1 MPGSSDAIE
10 FLFCLAKEDVFR
22 TKRSDED
29 TSDEEKQ
36 WLDALE
42 KGNLDDK
49 GELRKNTDIS
59 LMTARQVRD
68 GEIVDGF
75 C

>member
-1 MPGSSDAIE
+1 MISHYTLFHI
-10 FLFCLAKEDVFR
+10 FLINLAKEDVFR

-42 KGNLDDK
+42 KGTLDDK
-49 GELRKNTDIS
+49 GDVKRSKDLS
-59 LMTARQVRD
+59 LMTARQV
-68 GEIVDGF
+68 G
-75 C
+75 

>member
-1 MPGSSDAIE
+1 MVLEYVYVG
-10 FLFCLAKEDVFR
+10 KEDVFR

-49 GELRKNTDIS
+49 GELRNNSDIS
-59 LMTARQVRD
+59 LMTARQVALSPYIF
-68 GEIVDGF
+68 G
-75 C
+75 

>member
-1 MPGSSDAIE
+1 MVLEYVYVG
-10 FLFCLAKEDVFR
+10 KEDVFR

-49 GELRKNTDIS
+49 GELRKNSDIS
-59 LMTARQVRD
+59 LMTARQVALSPYIF
-68 GEIVDGF
+68 G
-75 C
+75 

>member
-1 MPGSSDAIE
+1 MVLEYVYVG
-10 FLFCLAKEDVFR
+10 KEDVFR

-49 GELRKNTDIS
+49 GELRKNSDIS
-59 LMTARQVRD
+59 LMTARQVAFSPYIF
-68 GEIVDGF
+68 G
-75 C
+75 

>member
-1 MPGSSDAIE
+1 MVLEYVYVG
-10 FLFCLAKEDVFR
+10 KEDVFR

-42 KGNLDDK
+42 KGTLDDK
-49 GELRKNTDIS
+49 GELRKNSDIS
-59 LMTARQVRD
+59 LMTARQVALSPYIF
-68 GEIVDGF
+68 G
-75 C
+75 